1 MQNQLYLSWCRSDAS
16 SRGLENIIKMNKRKN
31 IRDPL
36 AITAHEFRRIPD
48 TSRNCYLEGSLA
60 LRHPTSSQIKS
71 KRLKGF
77 YLHTPLNES
86 IEMGHTNI
94 PDDADNSPGFYA
106 ARRDAIHYFYLLFGS
121 PSEAELADGEV
132 VSEIC
137 RRLLISTRSK
147 RHVINILNEIIHS
160 KERKFH
166 SKRKLHIPLS
176 NTINDHGEEAKI
188 IMDFM
193 EKGLGITQ
201 TTFLVN
207 LTREKNGKQPVAR
220 NTIESYVNR
229 SKLIERTVR
238 PTQVSQ

>member
-1 MQNQLYLSWCRSDAS
+1 M
-16 SRGLENIIKMNKRKN
+16 
-31 IRDPL
+31 
-36 AITAHEFRRIPD
+36 
-48 TSRNCYLEGSLA
+48 
-60 LRHPTSSQIKS
+60 
-71 KRLKGF
+71 
-77 YLHTPLNES
+77 
-86 IEMGHTNI
+86 
-94 PDDADNSPGFYA
+94 
-106 ARRDAIHYFYLLFGS
+106 
-121 PSEAELADGEV
+121 
-132 VSEIC
+132 
-137 RRLLISTRSK
+137 
-147 RHVINILNEIIHS
+147 NEIIHS
-160 KERKFH
+160 KEGKFH

-220 NTIESYVNR
+220 NTIENYVNR